1 MWCEETEGGR
11 DKERKI
17 TFRDQKLGVVIS
29 FEMLSKIASS
39 KYMVKPSRTSRLKK
53 I

>member
-1 MWCEETEGGR
+1 LEYILRTCSKLWCEETEGGR

-39 KYMVKPSRTSRLKK
+39 K
-53 I
+53 